1 MFGDVARLGASSSA
15 IVSLERADR
24 RETELRREIVTLQR
38 RVAKL
43 AALLR
48 LALVV
53 RPRSEKIRFGLAGD
67 DGTRVSGRGSG
78 SV

>member
-15 IVSLERADR
+15 IVSLEGADR
-24 RETELRREIVTLQR
+24 TETELRREIVTLQR

-53 RPRSEKIRFGLAGD
+53 RPRKG
-67 DGTRVSGRGSG
+67 GR
-78 SV
+78 